1 MKKILTRESLITGAV
16 TLIALTTYRA
26 AAHQFQLWQFLLVAL
41 VALVVSSATALVLR
55 RRVR

>member
-16 TLIALTTYRA
+16 TLIALTIYRA
-26 AAHQFQLWQFLLVAL
+26 AAHQFQLWQLLL
-41 VALVVSSATALVLR
+41 VALVVSSASAFVLR

>member
-1 MKKILTRESLITGAV
+1 MIAVKKILTRESLITGAV

-26 AAHQFQLWQFLLVAL
+26 AAHEFRLWQFLL